1 MKYLCNY
8 VVLSLL
14 LLGFLLT
21 VSCNQIEGP
30 VSPASTPTKVDQPS
44 LQKSAST
51 GDGALAIHLGDN
63 TEPVGCDIWDLLGSD
78 LGGNVQNGPAANG
91 TENEIIMTES
101 PVRLVD
107 VQGDESCTIVPWPAD
122 PSSAT
127 LYDGDG
133 VPLLSVK
140 NRKIYQGD
148 RRALSGQAIKN
159 ALLYKITNAYIRDG
173 QAPANILMTATES
186 LQHASAWRLLTI
198 GALAEGY
205 CGGNGLPEA
214 N

>member
-21 VSCNQIEGP
+21 MSCNQTEGP

-44 LQKSAST
+44 LQKSGST
-51 GDGALAIHLGDN
+51 GDGDLAIHLGDN
-63 TEPVGCDIWDLLGSD
+63 TEPVGCDIWDFLGPE
-78 LGGNVQNGPAANG
+78 VQGGPAANG
-91 TENEIIMTES
+91 TENEIIMIVS
-101 PVRLVD
+101 PVDLFD
-107 VQGDESCTIVPWPAD
+107 VLGRELCMIAPWPED

-127 LYDGDG
+127 LYSGDN

-205 CGGNGLPEA
+205 CGGNGLPDA